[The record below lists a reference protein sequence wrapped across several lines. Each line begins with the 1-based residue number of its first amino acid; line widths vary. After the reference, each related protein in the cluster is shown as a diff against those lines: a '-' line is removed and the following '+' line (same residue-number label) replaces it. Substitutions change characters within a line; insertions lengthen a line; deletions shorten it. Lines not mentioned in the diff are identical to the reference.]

1 MKANQFDNK
10 MPKSQLNVMSTR
22 YIEAI
27 NTAEVISKRLILNI
41 FLDLI
46 NNLLCIFSI
55 HRIL

>member
-1 MKANQFDNK
+1 MKTNQFDNK

-46 NNLLCIFSI
+46 NNFLLN
-55 HRIL
+55 